1 MVLHARQPIRI
12 APMSLRP
19 ILVFDVNETLLD
31 LDHLCP
37 LFDDIFGDG
46 AVMRDWFAQ
55 LILYSQTLTITGLRS
70 DFGTLAV
77 AVLRMIGEIRGVA
90 ITEGHEDALRRTMG
104 MLPAHPDAE
113 AALVR
118 LRDRGFRLVT
128 LTNSPPSG
136 GGTALDRSGLAQH
149 FEASFSVQPTNRFK
163 PAPQTYQLVAEALAV
178 PLSDLCLVA
187 CHVWDTI
194 GMQALGGKGALVT
207 HGVNA
212 ALVLPG
218 VPQPDVTAPDLA
230 GLAHAIAARWGR
242 AGA

>member
-1 MVLHARQPIRI
+1 
-12 APMSLRP
+12 MSPRP

-90 ITEGHEDALRRTMG
+90 ITERHADALRRTMG
-104 MLPAHPDAE
+104 TLPAHPDAE
-113 AALVR
+113 AALVH

-136 GGTALDRSGLAQH
+136 GGTALDRSGLAQY

>member
-1 MVLHARQPIRI
+1 MIVNRSGSP
-12 APMSLRP
+12 PCPPRP

-70 DFGTLAV
+70 DFATLAV

-104 MLPAHPDAE
+104 TLPAHPDAE
-113 AALVR
+113 TALVH

-128 LTNSPPSG
+128 LTNSPPSA
-136 GGTALDRSGLAQH
+136 GGTALDRSGLAQY

-163 PAPQTYQLVAEALAV
+163 PAPQTINWWPRHWRYRCPIFAWWPAM
-178 PLSDLCLVA
+178 SGTRSGCRR
-187 CHVWDTI
+187 W
-194 GMQALGGKGALVT
+194 
-207 HGVNA
+207 A
-212 ALVLPG
+212 AK
-218 VPQPDVTAPDLA
+218 
-230 GLAHAIAARWGR
+230 ARW
-242 AGA
+242 

>member
-1 MVLHARQPIRI
+1 
-12 APMSLRP
+12 MSPRP

-104 MLPAHPDAE
+104 TLPAHPDAE
-113 AALVR
+113 AALVH

-149 FEASFSVQPTNRFK
+149 FEASFSVQPANRFK

-178 PLSDLCLVA
+178 PLSYLCLVA

-194 GMQALGGKGALVT
+194 GMQALGGKGALVSPVSYT
-207 HGVNA
+207 H
-212 ALVLPG
+212 LTLPTTPY
-218 VPQPDVTAPDLA
+218 V
-230 GLAHAIAARWGR
+230 
-242 AGA
+242 

>member
-1 MVLHARQPIRI
+1 
-12 APMSLRP
+12 MSPRL

-70 DFGTLAV
+70 DFGTLAI

-104 MLPAHPDAE
+104 TLPAHPDAE
-113 AALVR
+113 AALVH

-136 GGTALDRSGLAQH
+136 GGTALDRSGLAQY

>member
-1 MVLHARQPIRI
+1 
-12 APMSLRP
+12 MSPRP

-77 AVLRMIGEIRGVA
+77 AVLRMIGDIRGVA

-104 MLPAHPDAE
+104 TLPAHPDAE
-113 AALVR
+113 AALVH

-136 GGTALDRSGLAQH
+136 GGTALDRSGLAQY
-149 FEASFSVQPTNRFK
+149 FEASFSVQPANRFK
-163 PAPQTYQLVAEALAV
+163 PAPQTYQLVAEALSV

-230 GLAHAIAARWGR
+230 GLARAIAARWGP

>member
-1 MVLHARQPIRI
+1 
-12 APMSLRP
+12 MSPRP

-55 LILYSQTLTITGLRS
+55 LILYSQTLTIAGLRS
-70 DFGTLAV
+70 DFATLAI

-90 ITEGHEDALRRTMG
+90 ITERHADALRRTMG
-104 MLPAHPDAE
+104 TLPAHPDAE
-113 AALVR
+113 AALVH

-136 GGTALDRSGLAQH
+136 GGTALDRSGLAQY

-230 GLAHAIAARWGR
+230 GLARAIAARWGP

>member
-1 MVLHARQPIRI
+1 
-12 APMSLRP
+12 MSPRP

-104 MLPAHPDAE
+104 TLPAHPDAE
-113 AALVR
+113 AALVH

-178 PLSDLCLVA
+178 PLSYLCLVA

-230 GLAHAIAARWGR
+230 GLAQAIAARWGR

>member
-1 MVLHARQPIRI
+1 MCP
-12 APMSLRP
+12 RP

-90 ITEGHEDALRRTMG
+90 ITERHADALRRTMG
-104 MLPAHPDAE
+104 TLPAHPDAE
-113 AALVR
+113 AALVH

-136 GGTALDRSGLAQH
+136 GGTALDRSGLAQY

-230 GLAHAIAARWGR
+230 GLAQAIAARWGR